1 MSDQLVQNA
10 QQWVREVA
18 GDEAFR
24 EREAAWTAF
33 ERQTLPVVTLFGA
46 YDTGKSAIVR
56 RLLVDAGRQVPEWV
70 TISAR
75 HETFEAG
82 QVEMAGFVLQDSPGV
97 SDREDDLRAVN
108 NTRAAMRAVGLSDVV
123 CIVVPSQL
131 PTGERDLLLRI
142 LDQNWPTGSLR
153 LIISKFD
160 EAGGSPLYD
169 LEGYKE
175 LAERKIAELRASL
188 SLSADAPVHVV
199 IPDFE
204 QIAGSTPS
212 PDASVWDESRP
223 FDGMA
228 QLAAA
233 LGEVRG
239 DRLPEF
245 RAAAATRYWLDQVGA
260 FLEDATA
267 ELADLELALREAQ
280 ILDKRRDL
288 FLQELQSLDEA
299 ARVSIRGAAEEAIR
313 STMRRQS
320 VDAKAIK
327 SAVDQVLE
335 QWWLRECAG
344 LDRLLREAGAALDDQ
359 RERPGWHLLA
369 EVFEPEPDEA
379 TRPRLFTPKAEKVAE
394 KAKTAADTI
403 KNLKEA
409 ANKNT
414 RRPAADAAAGAAGTP
429 PIPKIEIA
437 AAALPVILE
446 LMGHLEDAWLEKK
459 AKEARAERREQ
470 LNRDVTRIAH
480 DAADQAIVAW
490 DAQVEATRAAIGE
503 LTGLTSD
510 DLAALTAQAEE
521 ARQLVSRGEEISA
534 R

>member
-1 MSDQLVQNA
+1 MSGQLVQEA

-24 EREAAWTAF
+24 KREAAWIAF

-56 RLLVDAGRQVPEWV
+56 RLLIDAGRQVPEWV

-82 QVEMAGFVLQDSPGV
+82 QVEIASFVLQDSPGV
-97 SDREDDLRAVN
+97 SDREEDLRAVN

-131 PTGERDLLLRI
+131 PTGERALLLRS
-142 LDQNWPTGSLR
+142 LDQHWPTGSLR

-169 LEGYKE
+169 LKGYYE

-188 SLSADAPVHVV
+188 SLSADVPVHVV

-228 QLAAA
+228 ELAAA

-245 RAAAATRYWLDQVGA
+245 RAAAAKRYWMGQVGA
-260 FLEDATA
+260 FLEDASA
-267 ELADLELALREAQ
+267 EVADLELALREAQ
-280 ILDKRRDL
+280 IRDTRRNL
-288 FLQELQSLDEA
+288 YQQELRSLDDA
-299 ARVSIRGAAEEAIR
+299 ARVSIRGAVEEAIR

-327 SAVDQVLE
+327 SAGDQVLE
-335 QWWLRECAG
+335 QWWLRECAA
-344 LDRLLREAGAALDDQ
+344 LDRLLREAGSELDEQ
-359 RERPGWHLLA
+359 RERPGWHMLA
-369 EVFEPEPDEA
+369 DIFAPESEE
-379 TRPRLFTPKAEKVAE
+379 TRRPRLFTSKVEKVAE
-394 KAKTAADTI
+394 KAKTAAVSI
-403 KNLKEA
+403 KKLNEA
-409 ANKNT
+409 AKPNAK
-414 RRPAADAAAGAAGTP
+414 RLAADAADGSGRTP

-446 LMGHLEDAWLEKK
+446 LMGYLEDAWVEEK
-459 AKEARAERREQ
+459 AKRARAERRER
-470 LNRDVTRIAH
+470 LNQDVTRIAH
-480 DAADQAIVAW
+480 DAADQAIVGW
-490 DAQVEATRAAIGE
+490 HLQVKASRAAIEE

-510 DLAALTAQAEE
+510 EIAALTAQVEE
-521 ARQLVSRGEEISA
+521 ARELVSRGEQLLA